1 MACIRKRRGSWVAD
15 WRDGAGVRHWKAFDT
30 KREAEDFL
38 DRAPM
43 VMA

>member
-1 MACIRKRRGSWVAD
+1 LKAD
-15 WRDGAGVRHWKAFDT
+15 SGWLGGYPRNLCVTGTFTQSTQAQAVP
-30 KREAEDFL
+30 EDFL